1 MTKNDMP
8 ERNLAD
14 CTPKDPRPFIHA
26 AQSRQDS
33 SRKLIPESVDNSI
46 DAKSTIIDIL
56 VDAKKG
62 PGGTFA
68 IEDNGHGVESLAHL
82 MSYGTSTKR
91 HDGETV
97 GRYGVGAKDLI
108 WSVGGLQST
117 LTAKSVSQ
125 DCAWQACVR
134 WAEQETF
141 NWPWEKAYQG
151 ELTFAGGSKTGTRLE
166 MTKCWKRLPT
176 AAELTADLSIL
187 YWPWLEK
194 PGNVLRI
201 NNVQLRAPRAI
212 PTDGRFKPSVYH
224 QFSDGRMATLE
235 GGLTAEQDADSP
247 LNGVTI
253 WAGNR
258 NIYPSSTRGIE
269 TRNGIFVLVRL
280 VGPWALETNK
290 QGLVFEQQEELDE
303 WLEEQLAG
311 LVADA
316 GKQSLHM
323 QLGDDTDAINA
334 MFSGAEDQLVG
345 LPIRPLK
352 HATDNRTR
360 TQGNNTR
367 GSVKEAT
374 KVDPNRSGDAKQ
386 RVRQRRKKPVC
397 RIQFMQGT
405 DHESIGAVDL
415 EQQVITLHTNNQV
428 VAMYRTINDA
438 SHRTTM
444 LYTLAA
450 CLLANAAQEPDTFSI
465 VFGNILSA
473 AILRPAASLS

>member
-8 ERNLAD
+8 EHNLAD
-14 CTPKDPRPFIHA
+14 CTPKDPRPFIYA

-33 SRKLIPESVDNSI
+33 SRKLIPEAVDNSI
-46 DAKSTIIDIL
+46 DAKSTIINML

-62 PGGTFA
+62 PGGSIT
-68 IEDNGHGVESLAHL
+68 IEDNGQGVASLAHL

-117 LTAKSVSQ
+117 LTAQSASQ
-125 DCAWQACVR
+125 DSAWLACVR

-166 MTKCWKRLPT
+166 MTNCWKRLPT
-176 AAELTADLSIL
+176 PAELTADLSIF

-201 NNVQLRAPRAI
+201 NGVQLRAPRAI

-224 QFSDGRMATLE
+224 QFSEGRTATLD

-280 VGPWALETNK
+280 FGPWALETNK
-290 QGLVFEQQEELDE
+290 QGLVMEQQEELDA
-303 WLEEQLAG
+303 WLEEQLAD

-316 GKQSLHM
+316 GKQALHM
-323 QLGDDTDAINA
+323 QLGDDTEAINA
-334 MFSGAEDQLVG
+334 MFAGAEEQLTG
-345 LPIRPLK
+345 LPTRPGK
-352 HATDNRTR
+352 GAPDNRIR
-360 TQGNNTR
+360 SKGDKTR
-367 GSVKEAT
+367 GPVKEAA
-374 KVDPNRSGDAKQ
+374 KVDDERSGEAKQ

-405 DHESIGAVDL
+405 DPESVGAVDL
-415 EQQVITLHTNNQV
+415 EQQIITLHTNNQV
-428 VAMYRTINDA
+428 VAMYRAMNDA

-465 VFGNILSA
+465 IFGNILSA
-473 AILRPAASLS
+473 AILKASSIV